1 MELLRLEL
9 ENFRQFY
16 GAQTVEFADGA
27 EENVTVIHGANGS
40 GKTTLLNAFTWLFYD
55 KVTLPKPERVAS
67 TRALAEAEAGET
79 VDVAGELVF
88 DHDGTRYTLSRVQTF
103 ERDGGEKLVGTQVDE
118 ELSMEY
124 VDEFGNT
131 KTRGNPSV
139 SIKQILPE
147 RLREMFFFDGE
158 TIDKMVAED
167 QDRVQEAIRN
177 IMGLD
182 ILERGKKHL
191 DHVRREFQSEMN
203 EHGSDEMR
211 ELLAEQEEIE
221 DEIERLGDE
230 LSNTRDSKEKTETE
244 LVEVE
249 QRLEKRKESKQL
261 QQRRERLKEDFETKQ
276 SEISDKNA
284 EIGELI
290 SKEGQLPFA
299 LPAVEQTAEMLNEKR
314 QSGEIPSE
322 IKETLVD
329 DLLDEDECICGRSLP
344 DGSEPRQNVTA
355 YRERAGSSDLEEKAM
370 QIAGRL
376 SELASSQESFYGGLD
391 DMMAARSDLKDEER
405 QLKEEIDEISDKLKD
420 DENVGKLEERR
431 ERLEEQIDGY
441 VREIGQKEGQIE
453 EKRADLSDVEARI
466 NEAEEENELS
476 ERARRR
482 VQTAQYLHDRI
493 VQIYEGAQDQV
504 RQSVNDRVN
513 DIYRGILTKDYF
525 IRVNEEYKLEFRRAV
540 KGNPDQ
546 TVAVS
551 TGERQVASLSFVAS
565 LVSLA
570 RERYESDQDSAY
582 FSGGIYPVVMDSP
595 FGALDPEYQEE
606 VSRMVPEMSD
616 QVVVMLTDSQ
626 WSDEVSGEMGPRAGR
641 EYKLVYHD
649 PSEDGTKYEY
659 TEIRPQTEVA

>member
-1 MELLRLEL
+1 MELIRLEL

-16 GAQTVEFADGA
+16 GVQTIKFANGA
-27 EENVTVIHGANGS
+27 EKNVTVVHGANGS

-55 KVTLPKPERVAS
+55 EVTLPKPERVVS
-67 TRALAEAEAGET
+67 TRALAEVDPGET
-79 VDVAGELVF
+79 VDVGGELVF
-88 DHDGTRYTLSRVQTF
+88 DHDGTRYTFSRVQTF
-103 ERDGGEKLVGTQVDE
+103 ERDRGEELVGTQVDE

-147 RLREMFFFDGE
+147 RLREVFFFDGE
-158 TIDKMVAED
+158 TIDKMVTED

-177 IMGLD
+177 IMGLE
-182 ILERGKKHL
+182 ILERAERHL
-191 DHVRREFQSEMN
+191 DHVRKEFQSEMN
-203 EHGSDEMR
+203 EHGSDEMQ

-221 DEIERLGDE
+221 DEIERLEDE
-230 LSNTRDSKEKTETE
+230 LSNTRESKEQTEAE
-244 LVEVE
+244 LAEVE
-249 QRLEKRKESKQL
+249 RRLEERKESKQL
-261 QQRRERLKEDFETKQ
+261 QQRRERLEDKHDAKE
-276 SEISDKNA
+276 SEIADKNA
-284 EIGELI
+284 EIGERI
-290 SKEGQLPFA
+290 AEEGQLPFA
-299 LPAVEQTAEMLNEKR
+299 LPAVEQTAEMLNDKR

-329 DLLDEDECICGRSLP
+329 DLLAEDECICGRPLP

-376 SELASSQESFYGGLD
+376 SELASSQESFYSDLD
-391 DMMAARSDLKDEER
+391 KMMAARSDLRDEER
-405 QLKEEIDEISDKLKD
+405 QLSEKIDEIGEKLKN
-420 DENVGKLEERR
+420 DEDIRKLEERR
-431 ERLEEQIDGY
+431 ERLEEQSDEY
-441 VREIGQKEGQIE
+441 TQEIGQKQGQIE
-453 EKRADLSDVEARI
+453 EKQADLSDVEARI
-466 NEAEEENELS
+466 NEAEEENKLS
-476 ERARRR
+476 EQARRR
-482 VQTAQYLHDRI
+482 MQTAQYLRDRI
-493 VQIYEGAQDQV
+493 VQIYEGAQNKV

-513 DIYRGILTKDYF
+513 DIYQGILTKDYF
-525 IRVNEEYKLEFRRAV
+525 IRVNEEYKLEFRQAV

-546 TVAVS
+546 TVPVS

-570 RERYESDQDSAY
+570 RERYESEQDSAY

-626 WSDEVSGEMGPRAGR
+626 WSDEVSSEMGPRAGR
-641 EYKLVYHD
+641 EYELVYH
-649 PSEDGTKYEY
+649 PSEEDGTEYEY